1 MTILEDYFRYRG
13 HKALSLSGST
23 SGDEREKR
31 MDEFNAPDSPYF
43 IFLLSTRAGGLGLN
57 LATADTVIIFDSD
70 WNPMIHIPAGF
81 MKTIANPSVN
91 WLYQSEPCPGTNGRT
106 IPMPRGKVIG
116 GSSSING
123 LIFSR
128 GQKMDF
134 DVWAQKGNRG
144 WSYDDVLPYFC
155 RYESHEN
162 SEDNNLRGQSGEM
175 TITDLKWRDPL
186 CEAFIRGAESIG
198 IPRNPDY
205 NGAYQE
211 GTSYVQRTSTGKL
224 RMSAARAFLKPA
236 RKRRNLRVITNAHAT
251 KILLDGKRATGV
263 AYKRGGFSG
272 RSDEVHASR
281 EVIISGGTIN
291 SPQLLQLS
299 GIGPTNLLNN
309 LGVEVLHNLPGVGEN
324 LRDHYGARLTARAKN
339 VDTINELAHGPK
351 LVGEI
356 VKYFLGR
363 RSILELGPTL
373 VYCFWHSDEMIRN
386 ADLQISFTPASYD
399 EGKQAKLDR
408 EPGFSLAAWQQRPES
423 LGYVRARNKNPF
435 EKPQIQP
442 NYLSHEEDRRVLL
455 AGIKIS
461 RRLMNTEALAPYF
474 DYEGYPGAH
483 VQKDDELL
491 DVARQRSTTLYHLM
505 GTCRMA
511 TKTDPTAVVDDQ
523 LCIHGLQNIRV
534 IDASVMPSMPSANLN
549 AAVMM
554 IAEKGADMILGKPP
568 L

>member
-1 MTILEDYFRYRG
+1 MAEQYDYVIVGAGTAGCVLANRLTACGKYTVCLLE
-13 HKALSLSGST
+13 
-23 SGDEREKR
+23 
-31 MDEFNAPDSPYF
+31 
-43 IFLLSTRAGGLGLN
+43 AGP
-57 LATADTVIIFDSD
+57 SD

-91 WLYQSEPCPGTNGRT
+91 WLYQSEPCPGTNGRI
-106 IPMPRGKVIG
+106 IPMPRGKVLG

-251 KILLDGKRATGV
+251 KILFDGKRATGV
-263 AYKRGGFSG
+263 AYKRGGVLG

-356 VKYFLGR
+356 IKYFLGR

-534 IDASVMPSMPSANLN
+534 IDASIMPSMPSANLN

>member
-1 MTILEDYFRYRG
+1 MAGQYDYVIVGAGTAGCVLANRLTACGKYTVCLLE
-13 HKALSLSGST
+13 
-23 SGDEREKR
+23 
-31 MDEFNAPDSPYF
+31 
-43 IFLLSTRAGGLGLN
+43 AGPP
-57 LATADTVIIFDSD
+57 D

-106 IPMPRGKVIG
+106 IPMPRGKVLG

-123 LIFSR
+123 LIFNR

-144 WSYDDVLPYFC
+144 WSYDDVLPYFR
-155 RYESHEN
+155 RYESHED
-162 SEDNNLRGQSGEM
+162 SPDASYRGQTGEM

-186 CEAFIRGAESIG
+186 CEAFIKGAESIG

-236 RKRRNLRVITNAHAT
+236 RKRQNLRVITNAHAT
-251 KILLDGKRATGV
+251 KILLDGKRTIGV
-263 AYKRGGFSG
+263 AYNRGGANG
-272 RSDEVHASR
+272 RPDQVYAGR
-281 EVIISGGTIN
+281 EVIIAGGTIN

-299 GIGPTNLLNN
+299 GIGSAKLLND
-309 LGVEVLHNLPGVGEN
+309 LGIKVAHDLAGVGEN

-339 VDTINELAHGPK
+339 VNTINELAHGPK

-386 ADLQISFTPASYD
+386 ADLQISFTPASYK
-399 EGKQAKLDR
+399 EGRQAKLDN

-455 AGIKIS
+455 AGIKVS

-474 DYEGYPGAH
+474 DYEGYPGVH
-483 VQKDDELL
+483 IQNDDELL

-505 GTCRMA
+505 GTCRMG
-511 TKTDPTAVVDDQ
+511 TETDPTAVVDDK
-523 LCIHGLQNIRV
+523 LRIHGLQNLRV
-534 IDASVMPSMPSANLN
+534 IDASIMPSMPSANLN

-554 IAEKGADMILGKPP
+554 IAEKGADMVLGKPP

>member
-1 MTILEDYFRYRG
+1 MAEQYDYVIVGAGTAGCVLANRLTACGKYTVCLLE
-13 HKALSLSGST
+13 
-23 SGDEREKR
+23 
-31 MDEFNAPDSPYF
+31 
-43 IFLLSTRAGGLGLN
+43 AGP
-57 LATADTVIIFDSD
+57 SD

-162 SEDNNLRGQSGEM
+162 SEDNNFRGQSGEM

-263 AYKRGGFSG
+263 AYKRGGVSG

-356 VKYFLGR
+356 IKYFLGR

-423 LGYVRARNKNPF
+423 LGYVRARDKNPF

-534 IDASVMPSMPSANLN
+534 IDASIMPSMPSANLN

>member
-1 MTILEDYFRYRG
+1 MAEQYDYVIVGAGTAGCVLANRLTACGKYTVCLLE
-13 HKALSLSGST
+13 
-23 SGDEREKR
+23 
-31 MDEFNAPDSPYF
+31 
-43 IFLLSTRAGGLGLN
+43 AGP
-57 LATADTVIIFDSD
+57 SD

-91 WLYQSEPCPGTNGRT
+91 WLYQSEPCPGTNGRI
-106 IPMPRGKVIG
+106 IPMPRGKVLG

-162 SEDNNLRGQSGEM
+162 SEDSNFRGQSGEM

-263 AYKRGGFSG
+263 AYKRGGVSG

-511 TKTDPTAVVDDQ
+511 TKNDPTAVVDDQ
-523 LCIHGLQNIRV
+523 LCIHGLQNVRV

>member
-1 MTILEDYFRYRG
+1 MAKQYDYVIVGAGTAGCVLANRLTACGKYTVCLLE
-13 HKALSLSGST
+13 
-23 SGDEREKR
+23 
-31 MDEFNAPDSPYF
+31 
-43 IFLLSTRAGGLGLN
+43 AGP
-57 LATADTVIIFDSD
+57 SD

-106 IPMPRGKVIG
+106 IPMPRGKVLG
-116 GSSSING
+116 GSSSVNG
-123 LIFSR
+123 LIFSS

-162 SEDNNLRGQSGEM
+162 SEDSNFRGQSGEM

-263 AYKRGGFSG
+263 AYKRGGVLG

-356 VKYFLGR
+356 IKYFLGR

-534 IDASVMPSMPSANLN
+534 IDASIMPSMPSANLN

>member
-1 MTILEDYFRYRG
+1 MAEQFDYVIVGAGTAGCVLANRLTACGKYTVCLLE
-13 HKALSLSGST
+13 
-23 SGDEREKR
+23 
-31 MDEFNAPDSPYF
+31 
-43 IFLLSTRAGGLGLN
+43 AGPP
-57 LATADTVIIFDSD
+57 D

-123 LIFSR
+123 LIFNR

-144 WSYDDVLPYFC
+144 WSYDDVLPYFR
-155 RYESHEN
+155 RYESHED
-162 SEDNNLRGQSGEM
+162 SPDASYRGQTGEM

-186 CEAFIRGAESIG
+186 CEAFIKGAESIG

-236 RKRRNLRVITNAHAT
+236 RKRQNLRVITNAHAT
-251 KILLDGKRATGV
+251 KILLDGKRAIGI
-263 AYKRGGFSG
+263 AYNRGGANG
-272 RSDEVHASR
+272 RSDQVYAGR
-281 EVIISGGTIN
+281 EVIIAGGTIN

-299 GIGPTNLLNN
+299 GIGSAKLLHD
-309 LGVEVLHNLPGVGEN
+309 LGIKVAHDLAGVGEN

-339 VDTINELAHGPK
+339 VNTINELAQGPK

-386 ADLQISFTPASYD
+386 ADLQISFTPASYK
-399 EGKQAKLDR
+399 EGKQAKLDK

-455 AGIKIS
+455 AGIKVS

-474 DYEGYPGAH
+474 DYEGYPGVH
-483 VQKDDELL
+483 IQNDDELL

-505 GTCRMA
+505 GTCRMG
-511 TKTDPTAVVDDQ
+511 TETDPTAVVDDK
-523 LCIHGLQNIRV
+523 LRIHGLQNIRV
-534 IDASVMPSMPSANLN
+534 IDASIMPSMPSANLN

-554 IAEKGADMILGKPP
+554 IAEKGADMVLGKPS

>member
-1 MTILEDYFRYRG
+1 MVEQYDYVIVGAGSAGCVLANRLTACGKYTVCLLE
-13 HKALSLSGST
+13 
-23 SGDEREKR
+23 
-31 MDEFNAPDSPYF
+31 
-43 IFLLSTRAGGLGLN
+43 AGPP
-57 LATADTVIIFDSD
+57 D

-81 MKTIANPSVN
+81 MKTITNPSVN
-91 WLYQSEPCPGTNGRT
+91 WMYQSEPCPGTNGRT

-144 WSYDDVLPYFC
+144 WSYDDVLPYFR

-162 SEDNNLRGQSGEM
+162 SVDNNLRGQSGEM

-186 CEAFIRGAESIG
+186 CEAFIKGAESIG

-236 RKRRNLRVITNAHAT
+236 RKRHNLRVITNAHAT
-251 KILLDGKRATGV
+251 KVLLDGKRATGV
-263 AYKRGGFSG
+263 AYKRGGVLG
-272 RSDEVHASR
+272 RSDEVRASR
-281 EVIISGGTIN
+281 EVIVAGGTIN

-299 GIGPTNLLNN
+299 GVGPANLLNN
-309 LGVEVLHNLPGVGEN
+309 LGIEVVNDLAGVGEN

-356 VKYFLGR
+356 VKYFLGK

-386 ADLQISFTPASYD
+386 ADLQISFTPASYE
-399 EGKQAKLDR
+399 EGKQAKLDT

-455 AGIKIS
+455 AGIKVS
-461 RRLMNTEALAPYF
+461 RRLMNTDALAPYF

-483 VQKDDELL
+483 VQDDDELL

-505 GTCRMA
+505 GTCRMGIE
-511 TKTDPTAVVDDQ
+511 TDPTAVVDDQ
-523 LCIHGLQNIRV
+523 LRIHGLQNIRV
-534 IDASVMPSMPSANLN
+534 IDASIMPSMPSANLN

-554 IAEKGADMILGKPP
+554 IAEKGADMVLGKSP

>member
-1 MTILEDYFRYRG
+1 MAGQYDYVIVGAGTAGCVLANRLTACGKYTVCLLE
-13 HKALSLSGST
+13 
-23 SGDEREKR
+23 
-31 MDEFNAPDSPYF
+31 
-43 IFLLSTRAGGLGLN
+43 AGPP
-57 LATADTVIIFDSD
+57 D

-106 IPMPRGKVIG
+106 IPMPRGKVLG

-123 LIFSR
+123 LIFNR

-144 WSYDDVLPYFC
+144 WSYDDVLPYFR
-155 RYESHEN
+155 RYESHED
-162 SEDNNLRGQSGEM
+162 SPDASYRGQTGEM

-186 CEAFIRGAESIG
+186 CEAFIKGAESIG

-236 RKRRNLRVITNAHAT
+236 RKRQNLRVITNAHAT
-251 KILLDGKRATGV
+251 KILLDGKRAIGI
-263 AYKRGGFSG
+263 AYNRGGANG
-272 RSDEVHASR
+272 RSDQVYAGR
-281 EVIISGGTIN
+281 EVIIAGGTIN

-299 GIGPTNLLNN
+299 GIGSAKLLHD
-309 LGVEVLHNLPGVGEN
+309 LGIKVAHDLAGVGEN

-339 VDTINELAHGPK
+339 VNTINELAHGPK

-386 ADLQISFTPASYD
+386 ADLQISFTPASYN
-399 EGKQAKLDR
+399 EGKQAKLDK

-455 AGIKIS
+455 AGIKVS

-474 DYEGYPGAH
+474 DYEGYPGVH
-483 VQKDDELL
+483 IQNDDELL

-505 GTCRMA
+505 GTCRMG
-511 TKTDPTAVVDDQ
+511 TETDPTAVVDDK
-523 LCIHGLQNIRV
+523 LRIHGLQNLRV
-534 IDASVMPSMPSANLN
+534 IDASIMPSMPSANLN

-554 IAEKGADMILGKPP
+554 IAEKGADMVLGKPP

>member
-1 MTILEDYFRYRG
+1 MAEQYDYVIVGAGTAGCVLANRLTACGKYTVCLLE
-13 HKALSLSGST
+13 
-23 SGDEREKR
+23 
-31 MDEFNAPDSPYF
+31 
-43 IFLLSTRAGGLGLN
+43 AGP
-57 LATADTVIIFDSD
+57 SD

-162 SEDNNLRGQSGEM
+162 SEDNNFRGQSGEM

-356 VKYFLGR
+356 IKYFLGR

-534 IDASVMPSMPSANLN
+534 IDASIMPSMPSANLN

-554 IAEKGADMILGKPP
+554 IAEKGADMILVSRRFKVFVILFLVSPRFSDLP
-568 L
+568 LVR

>member
-1 MTILEDYFRYRG
+1 MAEQYDYVIVGAGTAGCVLANRLTACGKYTVCLLE
-13 HKALSLSGST
+13 
-23 SGDEREKR
+23 
-31 MDEFNAPDSPYF
+31 
-43 IFLLSTRAGGLGLN
+43 AGP
-57 LATADTVIIFDSD
+57 SD

-162 SEDNNLRGQSGEM
+162 SEDNNFRGQSGEM

-263 AYKRGGFSG
+263 AYKRGGVSG
-272 RSDEVHASR
+272 RPDEVHASR

-435 EKPQIQP
+435 EKPKIQP

-534 IDASVMPSMPSANLN
+534 IDASIMPSMPSANLN

>member
-1 MTILEDYFRYRG
+1 MAEQYDYVIVGAGTAGCVLANRLTACGKYTVCLLE
-13 HKALSLSGST
+13 
-23 SGDEREKR
+23 
-31 MDEFNAPDSPYF
+31 
-43 IFLLSTRAGGLGLN
+43 AGP
-57 LATADTVIIFDSD
+57 SD

-106 IPMPRGKVIG
+106 IPMPRGKVLG

-162 SEDNNLRGQSGEM
+162 SEDSNFRGQSGEM

-263 AYKRGGFSG
+263 AYKRGGVLG

-356 VKYFLGR
+356 IKYFLGR

-534 IDASVMPSMPSANLN
+534 IDASIMPSMPSANLN

>member
-1 MTILEDYFRYRG
+1 MAEQYDYVIVGAGTAGCVLANRLTACGKYTVCLLE
-13 HKALSLSGST
+13 
-23 SGDEREKR
+23 
-31 MDEFNAPDSPYF
+31 
-43 IFLLSTRAGGLGLN
+43 AGP
-57 LATADTVIIFDSD
+57 SD

-162 SEDNNLRGQSGEM
+162 SEDSNFRGQSGEM

-263 AYKRGGFSG
+263 AYKRGGVLG

-356 VKYFLGR
+356 IKYFLGR

-523 LCIHGLQNIRV
+523 LCIHGLQNVRV
-534 IDASVMPSMPSANLN
+534 IDASIMPSMPSANLN

>member
-1 MTILEDYFRYRG
+1 MADQFDYVIVGAGTAGCILANRLTACGKY
-13 HKALSLSGST
+13 T
-23 SGDEREKR
+23 VC
-31 MDEFNAPDSPYF
+31 
-43 IFLLSTRAGGLGLN
+43 LLEAGPP
-57 LATADTVIIFDSD
+57 D

-91 WLYQSEPCPGTNGRT
+91 WLYQSEPCTGTNGRT
-106 IPMPRGKVIG
+106 IPMPRGKVLG

-123 LIFSR
+123 LIFNR

-144 WSYDDVLPYFC
+144 WSYDDVLPYFR
-155 RYESHEN
+155 RYESHED
-162 SEDNNLRGQSGEM
+162 SPDASYRGQTGEM

-186 CEAFIRGAESIG
+186 CEAFIKGAESIG

-236 RKRRNLRVITNAHAT
+236 RKRQNLRVITNAHAT
-251 KILLDGKRATGV
+251 KILLDGKRAIGV
-263 AYKRGGFSG
+263 AYNRGGANG
-272 RSDEVHASR
+272 RPDQVYAGR
-281 EVIISGGTIN
+281 EVIIAGGTIN

-299 GIGPTNLLNN
+299 GIGSAKLLND
-309 LGVEVLHNLPGVGEN
+309 LGIKVAHDLAGVGEN

-339 VDTINELAHGPK
+339 VNTINELAHGPK

-386 ADLQISFTPASYD
+386 ADLQISFTPASYN
-399 EGKQAKLDR
+399 EGKQAKLDK

-455 AGIKIS
+455 AGIKVS

-474 DYEGYPGAH
+474 DYEGYPGVH
-483 VQKDDELL
+483 IQNDDELL

-505 GTCRMA
+505 GTCRMG
-511 TKTDPTAVVDDQ
+511 TETDPTAVVDDK
-523 LCIHGLQNIRV
+523 LRIHGLQNLRV
-534 IDASVMPSMPSANLN
+534 IDASIMPSMPSANLN

-554 IAEKGADMILGKPP
+554 IAEKGADMVLGKPP

>member
-1 MTILEDYFRYRG
+1 MAKQYDYVIVGAGTAGCVLANRLTACGKYTVCLLE
-13 HKALSLSGST
+13 
-23 SGDEREKR
+23 
-31 MDEFNAPDSPYF
+31 
-43 IFLLSTRAGGLGLN
+43 AGP
-57 LATADTVIIFDSD
+57 SD

-162 SEDNNLRGQSGEM
+162 SEDSNFRGQSGEM

-356 VKYFLGR
+356 IKYFLGR

-408 EPGFSLAAWQQRPES
+408 EPGFLSCLAA
-423 LGYVRARNKNPF
+423 A
-435 EKPQIQP
+435 
-442 NYLSHEEDRRVLL
+442 
-455 AGIKIS
+455 S
-461 RRLMNTEALAPYF
+461 REPWI
-474 DYEGYPGAH
+474 
-483 VQKDDELL
+483 
-491 DVARQRSTTLYHLM
+491 
-505 GTCRMA
+505 C
-511 TKTDPTAVVDDQ
+511 
-523 LCIHGLQNIRV
+523 
-534 IDASVMPSMPSANLN
+534 
-549 AAVMM
+549 
-554 IAEKGADMILGKPP
+554 
-568 L
+568 

>member
-1 MTILEDYFRYRG
+1 MADQFDYVIVGAGTAGCVLANRLTACGKYTVCLLE
-13 HKALSLSGST
+13 
-23 SGDEREKR
+23 
-31 MDEFNAPDSPYF
+31 
-43 IFLLSTRAGGLGLN
+43 AGPP
-57 LATADTVIIFDSD
+57 D

-123 LIFSR
+123 LIFNR

-144 WSYDDVLPYFC
+144 WSYDDVLPYFR
-155 RYESHEN
+155 RYESHED
-162 SEDNNLRGQSGEM
+162 SPDASYRGQTGEM

-186 CEAFIRGAESIG
+186 CEAFIKGAESIG

-236 RKRRNLRVITNAHAT
+236 RKRQNLRVITNAHAT
-251 KILLDGKRATGV
+251 KILLDGKRAIGI
-263 AYKRGGFSG
+263 AYNRGGANG
-272 RSDEVHASR
+272 RSDQVYAGR
-281 EVIISGGTIN
+281 EVIIAGGTIN

-299 GIGPTNLLNN
+299 GIGSGKLLND
-309 LGVEVLHNLPGVGEN
+309 LGIKVAHDLAGVGEN

-339 VDTINELAHGPK
+339 VNTINELAQGPK

-386 ADLQISFTPASYD
+386 ADLQISFTPASYK
-399 EGKQAKLDR
+399 EGKQAKLDK

-455 AGIKIS
+455 AGIKVS

-474 DYEGYPGAH
+474 DYEGYPGVH
-483 VQKDDELL
+483 IQNDDELL

-505 GTCRMA
+505 GTCRMG
-511 TKTDPTAVVDDQ
+511 TETDPTAVVDDK
-523 LCIHGLQNIRV
+523 LRIHGLQNLRV
-534 IDASVMPSMPSANLN
+534 IDASIMPSMPSANLN

-554 IAEKGADMILGKPP
+554 IAEKGADMVLGKPP

>member
-1 MTILEDYFRYRG
+1 MADQFDYVIVGAGTAGCLLANRLTACGTYSVCLLE
-13 HKALSLSGST
+13 
-23 SGDEREKR
+23 
-31 MDEFNAPDSPYF
+31 
-43 IFLLSTRAGGLGLN
+43 AGP
-57 LATADTVIIFDSD
+57 SD

-81 MKTIANPSVN
+81 IKTLVNPSVN

-106 IPMPRGKVIG
+106 IPMPRGKVLG

-123 LIFSR
+123 LIFNR

-162 SEDNNLRGQSGEM
+162 SAYDKYRGKNGEM
-175 TITDLKWRDPL
+175 TITDLNWRDPL
-186 CEAFIRGAESIG
+186 CEAFIEGAESIG

-224 RMSAARAFLKPA
+224 RMSAARAFLNPA
-236 RKRRNLRVITNAHAT
+236 RKRPNLHVITNAHAK

-263 AYKRGGFSG
+263 SYNRGGANGKALSVYA
-272 RSDEVHASR
+272 SKEVVVA
-281 EVIISGGTIN
+281 GGTIN

-299 GIGPTNLLNN
+299 GIGPIKLLHD
-309 LGVEVLHNLPGVGEN
+309 LGIKIQHELAGVGEN

-339 VDTINELAHGPK
+339 VRTINELARGPK

-356 VKYFLGR
+356 AKYFMGR
-363 RSILELGPTL
+363 SSILELGPTL
-373 VYCFWHSDEMIRN
+373 VYCFWHSDEIVRSS
-386 ADLQISFTPASYD
+386 DLQISFTPASYK
-399 EGKQAKLDR
+399 EGMQAWLDD
-408 EPGFSLAAWQQRPES
+408 EPGFTLATWQQRPES
-423 LGYVRARNKNPF
+423 LGYVRIKSKDPF
-435 EKPQIQP
+435 EKPVIQP
-442 NYLSHEEDRRVLL
+442 NYLSNKDDQRVLL
-455 AGIKIS
+455 AGIRMS

-483 VQKDDELL
+483 VQSDDELL

-511 TKTDPTAVVDDQ
+511 PKSDPTAVVDDE
-523 LCIHGLQNIRV
+523 LRVHGMQNLRV
-534 IDASVMPSMPSANLN
+534 IDASIMPTMLSANLN
-549 AAVMM
+549 AGVMM
-554 IAEKGADMILGKPP
+554 IAEKGADMILGQVAP
-568 L
+568 

>member
-1 MTILEDYFRYRG
+1 
-13 HKALSLSGST
+13 
-23 SGDEREKR
+23 
-31 MDEFNAPDSPYF
+31 
-43 IFLLSTRAGGLGLN
+43 
-57 LATADTVIIFDSD
+57 
-70 WNPMIHIPAGF
+70 
-81 MKTIANPSVN
+81 
-91 WLYQSEPCPGTNGRT
+91 
-106 IPMPRGKVIG
+106 
-116 GSSSING
+116 
-123 LIFSR
+123 
-128 GQKMDF
+128 
-134 DVWAQKGNRG
+134 
-144 WSYDDVLPYFC
+144 VLPYFC

-162 SEDNNLRGQSGEM
+162 SEDSNFRGQSGEM

-263 AYKRGGFSG
+263 AYKRGGVSG

-511 TKTDPTAVVDDQ
+511 TKNDPTAVVDDQ
-523 LCIHGLQNIRV
+523 LCIHGLQNVRV

-554 IAEKGADMILGKPP
+554 IAEKGADMILGKPS